1 MPPARDRPRS
11 RATGGVDE
19 TFAVGRSRVPEA
31 RAMSYLPGPFRILS
45 QQDGRQSGEGLME
58 PEWNDV
64 DRWLRK
70 NWFWIAAVIAIF
82 FGYTVGKDRALR
94 DRLDARPSAEASIA
108 P

>member
-1 MPPARDRPRS
+1 
-11 RATGGVDE
+11 
-19 TFAVGRSRVPEA
+19 
-31 RAMSYLPGPFRILS
+31 
-45 QQDGRQSGEGLME
+45 ME